1 MSKQINIS
9 VLDEEYVKKISEQN
23 ITTIIF
29 EPQFNER
36 IELEIIPPN
45 IEKIFFGI
53 KSSVKHDDMEEFS
66 KYILNDTNSF
76 SKFNNKS
83 LNNLK
88 NTFIKWIIFPY
99 DSTYNYPIMTLPLSL
114 EILTLG
120 NNFSKS
126 LENLPTSLK
135 YFTLQTQNYI
145 QSINF
150 LSQFPNLIY
159 FGLKTS
165 NEIMLK
171 QLPNQTIYFELDS
184 SRKHPIVI
192 STSEILDLLPQSIR
206 VLKLDCYYK
215 SSLLNLPKNLTELFI
230 SNLHTMQTLQNL
242 PPGLKSLHIRIGKNL
257 FVSEENYK
265 SIFLSNLPS
274 SLKRLSIETT
284 FYGLNCSNLS
294 NSMCSDTFAYLPETL
309 EMLEL
314 KRVYI
319 SEHALY
325 NLPSGLK
332 VLNMMDCYTDNL
344 FKSDLL
350 NNLPRQLAYMGIFC
364 DFTKLSEIK
373 NIPPKLQVFA
383 TNKKHLSEDAFDA
396 KNENLKIVF
405 CDEEKN
411 INELDKFKKIYEYN
425 L

>member
-23 ITTIIF
+23 INVIIF

-66 KYILNDTNSF
+66 GYILNDANSF

-88 NTFIKWIIFPY
+88 NTLLKWIIFPY

-145 QSINF
+145 QSINS

-206 VLKLDCYYK
+206 VLKLDCHYK
-215 SSLLNLPKNLTELFI
+215 SSLLNLPKNLTELFV

-242 PPGLKSLHIRIGKNL
+242 PPGLKSLHIRIGKDL
-257 FVSEENYK
+257 FTSEENYK

-284 FYGLNCSNLS
+284 FYGAPKNCSNLS

-319 SEHALY
+319 CEHALY

-332 VLNMMDCYTDNL
+332 VLNIINCYTDNL

-350 NNLPRQLAYMGIFC
+350 NNLPRQLAYLGIFC

-383 TNKKHLSEDAFDA
+383 TNKKHLLEDGNNV
-396 KNENLKIVF
+396 KLSGLKIVF
-405 CDEEKN
+405 CDEEKY
-411 INELDKFKKIYEYN
+411 INELNELNELKKI
-425 L
+425 